1 MIIDVWLF
9 EEAEKALENDDIVYL
24 NESFRLVKKN
34 NIVYFINSGN
44 SAVITKA
51 NEFGED
57 SDLKRMIDWVNNSPN
72 RIRTRLELHHNRTTD
87 YIITTNDL
95 SEYTFISEQLA
106 SPSPVYRSYFNTA
119 TATSAASNYSTQ
131 TFSNYNTQISYYRTS
146 NGYINVAN
154 LPNWYASATSGN

>member
-34 NIVYFINSGN
+34 NIVYFINNEN

-87 YIITTNDL
+87 YIISANDL

-106 SPSPVYRSYFNTA
+106 TPSSVYRSYFN

-131 TFSNYNTQISYYRTS
+131 TFSNYSTQTSYYETS
-146 NGYINVAN
+146 NGYINIAN
-154 LPNWYASATSGN
+154 LHNWYASDTSGN